1 MLRWCSKMA
10 KNTENNDFQ
19 TPDWVCD
26 FMVSLVGFYP
36 DTILEPTPGK
46 GNIVKAIV
54 QGFPGAT
61 IKYPYEDFMD
71 MKPIPVD
78 VVIANPPFT
87 PMAKGYEML
96 DRFFEFSSHVIA
108 LMPWLTII
116 NSEKRLKILKEH
128 GLCEIIHLPRSVF
141 KGSRVQTCILVFL
154 DGWQGPITFHDIYDM
169 V

>member
-1 MLRWCSKMA
+1 MSKTA
-10 KNTENNDFQ
+10 KNNDFQ
-19 TPDWVCD
+19 TPDWVCN
-26 FMVSLVGFYP
+26 FMVSLVGYYP

-46 GNIVKAIV
+46 GNIIKAIV
-54 QGFPGAT
+54 TEFPGAT
-61 IKYPYEDFMD
+61 ILHGHDDFMN
-71 MKPIPVD
+71 MEPISVD

-96 DRFFEFSSHVIA
+96 DRFFEFSGHVIA

-116 NSEKRLKILKEH
+116 NSEKRLKRLKEY

-154 DGWQGPITFHDIYDM
+154 DGYQGSITFHDIYDM
-169 V
+169 VSGDVLK